1 MMWKAKWSRFTE
13 CFCRRPGLVLVL
25 LPCLL
30 IVTLYLVSGDNYEY
44 DAQYPSLKS
53 YNVAEGE
60 SPSLPPP
67 LFPSRS
73 FDPLASWIVTLAR

>member
-30 IVTLYLVSGDNYEY
+30 IVTLYLISEDDYEY
-44 DAQYPSLKS
+44 EVQYPSFKS
-53 YNVAEGE
+53 YNITEGE
-60 SPSLPPP
+60 LSCRDLRVVK
-67 LFPSRS
+67 LF
-73 FDPLASWIVTLAR
+73 IV